1 MSSAL
6 PGNGQE
12 QYNKELL
19 CKDCKHSRADWLAR
33 LIKASRQFSCTLPE
47 SWIPPDYDPVIGLT
61 KEGYFQSAVTMRSPW
76 NKTCGAAA
84 TKWLPRKKKHLF
96 LMLRKVHFMSDSRT
110 VTSTQARKS
119 LLRAFRAKRPLF
131 LWGPPGIGKSEL
143 VEGITEELGGLMI
156 DLRLGQMEPTDIRG
170 IPFYNKEL
178 GKMDWAPPIELPDEE
193 MAKDYPI
200 VVLFLDEL
208 NSAAPSVQAAAYQLI
223 LNRRIGKYR
232 LPKNVVL
239 VAAGNRESDK
249 GVTYRMPTPLANR
262 FIHQE
267 MKVDFASYQTWAVQ
281 NNIHKDVVG
290 YLSFAKQD
298 LYDFDSKSSSRAFAT
313 PRTWT
318 FVSELLDEDDG
329 DADTLTNLI
338 AGTVGEGLAV
348 KFMAHRKI
356 SARLPNPED
365 ILSGK
370 VTTLDVKEVS
380 AMYSLVISMCYELKD
395 AVARKIPDKEFH
407 AMSDNFLGYM
417 MKNFETELTV
427 MGARIALTTYNLPFQ
442 PTKLKNFDEF
452 HQRFG
457 KYILQASA

>member
-1 MSSAL
+1 
-6 PGNGQE
+6 
-12 QYNKELL
+12 
-19 CKDCKHSRADWLAR
+19 
-33 LIKASRQFSCTLPE
+33 
-47 SWIPPDYDPVIGLT
+47 
-61 KEGYFQSAVTMRSPW
+61 
-76 NKTCGAAA
+76 
-84 TKWLPRKKKHLF
+84 
-96 LMLRKVHFMSDSRT
+96 
-110 VTSTQARKS
+110 
-119 LLRAFRAKRPLF
+119 LF

-143 VEGITEELGGLMI
+143 VENITKELGGLMI

-170 IPFYNKEL
+170 IPFYNKDI
-178 GKMDWAPPIELPDEE
+178 GKMDWAPPVELPDEE

-208 NSAAPSVQAAAYQLI
+208 NSAAPSVQSAAYQLI

-232 LPKNVVL
+232 LPKNVVM

-262 FIHQE
+262 FLHQE
-267 MKVDFASYQTWAVQ
+267 MKVDFASWQEWAVT
-281 NNIHKDVVG
+281 NKVHKDVVG

-313 PRTWT
+313 PRTWS
-318 FVSELLDEDDG
+318 FVSELLQEDDS
-329 DADTLTNLI
+329 DDNTMTNLI

-356 SARLPNPED
+356 AGRMPNPAD

-380 AMYSLVISMCYELKD
+380 AMYSLVISMCYELKA
-395 AVARKIPDKEFH
+395 AVENKVEDKKFQDMADH
-407 AMSDNFLGYM
+407 FLGYM

-427 MGARIALTTYNLPFQ
+427 MGARIALTTYNLPMM

-457 KYILQASA
+457 KYILAAST

>member
-1 MSSAL
+1 MS
-6 PGNGQE
+6 E
-12 QYNKELL
+12 
-19 CKDCKHSRADWLAR
+19 
-33 LIKASRQFSCTLPE
+33 T
-47 SWIPPDYDPVIGLT
+47 
-61 KEGYFQSAVTMRSPW
+61 
-76 NKTCGAAA
+76 
-84 TKWLPRKKKHLF
+84 
-96 LMLRKVHFMSDSRT
+96 RT
-110 VTSTQARKS
+110 VTSVQARKS
-119 LLRAFRAKRPLF
+119 LLKAFKKQRPLF

-143 VEGITEELGGLMI
+143 VADITEELGGYMI

-170 IPFYNKEL
+170 IPFYNKDM

-193 MAKDYPI
+193 LAEQYPL

-223 LNRRIGKYR
+223 LNRRIGKYA
-232 LPKNVVL
+232 LPKNVVM

-267 MKVDFASYQTWAVQ
+267 MKVDFASYQEWAVN

-298 LYDFDSKSSSRAFAT
+298 LYDFDAKSASRAFAT
-313 PRTWT
+313 PRSWT
-318 FVSELLDEDDG
+318 FVSELLEDEDSD
-329 DADTLTNLI
+329 DDTLMNLV
-338 AGTVGEGLAV
+338 AGTIGEGLAV

-356 SARLPNPED
+356 AGRMPKPED

-370 VTTLDVKEVS
+370 EKELNVKEVS
-380 AMYSLVISMCYELKD
+380 AMYSLVISMCYELKG
-395 AVARKIPDKEFH
+395 AIERKTSDKQFH
-407 AMSDNFLGYM
+407 EMADNFFAYM
-417 MKNFETELTV
+417 MKNFETELVV

-452 HQRFG
+452 HQRYG
-457 KYILQASA
+457 KYILQASDK

>member
-1 MSSAL
+1 MS
-6 PGNGQE
+6 E
-12 QYNKELL
+12 
-19 CKDCKHSRADWLAR
+19 
-33 LIKASRQFSCTLPE
+33 
-47 SWIPPDYDPVIGLT
+47 
-61 KEGYFQSAVTMRSPW
+61 
-76 NKTCGAAA
+76 
-84 TKWLPRKKKHLF
+84 
-96 LMLRKVHFMSDSRT
+96 SRT
-110 VTSTQARKS
+110 VNSIQARKA
-119 LLRAFRAKRPLF
+119 LLQAFKVQRPVF

-170 IPFYNKEL
+170 IPFYNKEI
-178 GKMDWAPPIELPDEE
+178 GKMDWAPPIDLPDEE
-193 MAKDYPI
+193 TASQYPV

-223 LNRRIGKYR
+223 LNRRVGKYR
-232 LPKNVVL
+232 LPKNVVM

-262 FIHQE
+262 FIHLE
-267 MKVDFASYQTWAVQ
+267 MKTDFAAYQIWAVQ
-281 NNIHKDVVG
+281 NKIHQDVVG

-318 FVSELLDEDDG
+318 FVSELLQNDDG
-329 DADTLTNLI
+329 DDETLTNLI

-356 SARLPNPED
+356 SSRLPRPED
-365 ILSGK
+365 ILAGK
-370 VTTLDVKEVS
+370 VHELEIKEVS

-407 AMSDNFLGYM
+407 AMADNFFGYM
-417 MKNFETELTV
+417 MKNFETELVV

-442 PTKLKNFDEF
+442 PTKLKNFDQF
-452 HQRFG
+452 HQKYG